1 MAYIDYLDLAERLNE
16 TLPYKGEKYGKI
28 FCWVNRYD
36 ERKHGV
42 QVCICGKFEDVAVD
56 IKKKDMVENVR
67 KAYDI
72 IRDRLGIERKPIQV
86 YLRRKGYVTV

>member
-1 MAYIDYLDLAERLNE
+1 MYIEYLDLAERLNE
-16 TLPYKGEKYGKI
+16 TLPNEENHHAKI
-28 FCWVNRYD
+28 YYWVNRYD

-67 KAYDI
+67 KAYLLI
-72 IRDRLGIERKPIQV
+72 TERLGIKREPMQIH
-86 YLRRKGYVTV
+86 LRRKGVVTI